1 MYLSSKKLNRKLK
14 EPIIK
19 NFIATHNTS
28 TDSEVDYNTI
38 RDIIIDQLSILPE
51 LLAFNSVNEF
61 KNTINTILE

>member
-1 MYLSSKKLNRKLK
+1 MKVYTILEIDS
-14 EPIIK
+14 IIK